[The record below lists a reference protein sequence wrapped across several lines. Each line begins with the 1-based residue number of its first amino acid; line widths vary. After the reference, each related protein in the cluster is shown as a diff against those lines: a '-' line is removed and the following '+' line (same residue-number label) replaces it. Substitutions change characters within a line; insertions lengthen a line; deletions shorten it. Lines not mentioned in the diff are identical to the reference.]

1 MDELSP
7 LFQDI
12 EFRERRR
19 GYDVDQ
25 VDAYIDRVSQAAALV
40 QGRVAELHQRVED
53 AESRLAQPAA
63 AASTHPDSEESVA
76 RMLVLA
82 QRTADAAIAEAEA
95 EAARRRAEADEHASR
110 VLAEAETDR
119 RRTVTEAQSEAAEAV
134 AAERARIAAEIGRLE
149 EYKAFLSEDI
159 EILETHLAEARRAL
173 SASLSGLTDLL
184 EQPEA
189 FRITAMPATSGA
201 LAAERLEASA
211 DEAASP
217 ADLADPEPVPEL
229 PEPVAA
235 EPALVAEP
243 DAATFDAAEASDAAA
258 FDVVVE
264 TDPAPSLTFDP
275 APLPSAE
282 PEALA
287 DADERADSVDQP
299 LDDGPGPDIDLTE
312 DPADL
317 DEPSPAEPPLLVTAA
332 DIGAASEGEW
342 AGGIVADS
350 GPITEP
356 VPAVADQ
363 LLLAESEPAATAED
377 PLLEQLREAV
387 SRDEPEEFADDALT
401 DFFDAEQDDGGRS
414 WFSRRR

>member
-82 QRTADAAIAEAEA
+82 QRTADAAI
-95 EAARRRAEADEHASR
+95 AEADEHASR

-201 LAAERLEASA
+201 LAPERLDAST

-229 PEPVAA
+229 PEPAAA

-317 DEPSPAEPPLLVTAA
+317 EEPSPAEPPLLVTAA

-342 AGGIVADS
+342 AGETVADS

-363 LLLAESEPAATAED
+363 LLLPESEPAATAED